1 MNSTLWIRAI
11 VFCLLLSLNGVMMID
26 YAHHAERQSPYPTA
40 EEVKNDYQTHI
51 GDQVN
56 FWSQVSIVQEDT
68 VGVTYGQPLYIQTSD
83 LSVRS
88 GDWVQV
94 YGELNAKQELV
105 VERIVVSPQ
114 SNRLYMIAVSVGGVL
129 LALIMFV
136 RHWKIDTK
144 RWIIVPRDP

>member
-1 MNSTLWIRAI
+1 
-11 VFCLLLSLNGVMMID
+11 MMID